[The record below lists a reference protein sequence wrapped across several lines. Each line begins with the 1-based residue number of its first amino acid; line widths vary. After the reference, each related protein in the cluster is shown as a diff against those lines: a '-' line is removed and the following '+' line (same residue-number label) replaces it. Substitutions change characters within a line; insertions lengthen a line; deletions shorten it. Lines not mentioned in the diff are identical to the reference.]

1 MKKRV
6 RLYKAQM
13 GGYNAAQQV
22 QQQQQAPTEQ
32 QMYDYVLASLGDG
45 KEPEEIH
52 AELVQS
58 GIPEEIS
65 KKVIEDSVTYLEEQ
79 QANEEAAQTP
89 NDEDSQKRLEEEEMM
104 ARRRQEDEEAEQQ
117 YNQQLQEMYA
127 DYNEHDYSD
136 DESLASDL
144 VMRKGGNVPSKRTFV
159 KNVMKLT
166 KKQLGGQETQDKNR
180 ADSTDTGERAWGLKA
195 FVGSLQGHA
204 NDALMKEDAKA
215 MYNQYFQDGG
225 DTESGMM
232 DFDPYHNLAHYS
244 DTFEH
249 AMPEEMTSMM
259 KAQEGGMSPGQARRM
274 QRRTDRIIRNIP
286 VGYGGYGAGMFPQGI
301 NILNIAQ
308 PQMMAAQN
316 NTPLSNFT
324 NGVRMANI
332 DVRRVGLFGR
342 PKEYT
347 INFAND
353 VATNPQLQKE
363 LMEQEA
369 RNTRQT
375 IKDITDAG
383 YTTTV
388 TDSGIKG
395 SSSTVPTEGQAT
407 DFFKK
412 DDNTNKIPD
421 YLEITGGPND
431 MGASS
436 TTPPMVT
443 GTGGGGSRTGSGG
456 GRSGGGN
463 NFTETEEELVLDE
476 ETGAYVPASMK
487 AAFIQNVNKQSIF
500 NPYSFPGNPYSPPGK
515 GKYAPDIYTLPD
527 KKGFYYTV
535 NEKGNVEKYKGSPNT
550 WSPSAKPIA
559 TIKDQSTINY
569 VIDKGKAYTPSKTK
583 TESNFPTLQEWLK
596 SKGYPNSPKYVQQY
610 NIEKNGS
617 KELTAAKSSGASLA
631 KTFGSTTPPTKNN
644 STPVKEYTKNGIKV
658 QVYTKYQTDAQ
669 TGKKFP
675 IKIVKRFDSK
685 GKLLDNSYVEFT
697 PYKDYGPTKIP
708 YNQYFGK
715 KQQGGIISNPF
726 EDPYGNL
733 QKFIYGGGD
742 DISIPEVAGKLTDD
756 AYFQYGGLTEYA
768 DKGQVTEGP
777 YKGNRYTIYTL
788 NSDPPTYQVRDESGA
803 EVFRSKDKGAAES
816 YINQFESTSTAP
828 RSGVSSVS
836 GAEPKAGQKKAD
848 WEKAS
853 GYSSTGEGGDLV
865 WDGKSWVKASDYKP
879 STTSSKTSNTTTS
892 NTNTTSNPKTTTTT
906 TNTTMFPG
914 QVAPIY
920 PPLFGAGLLRGRLG
934 ANALA
939 FNPFIQYAGSW
950 TQQRGQAF
958 DPATGKPIDITGMEN
973 TPLSRIKVDKVGLLS
988 GRPKKYTMYFGEP
1001 VAEGTSSTGAAAATS
1016 QETRDAKGKRK
1027 MAPGLE
1033 KALLRI
1039 PGMSR
1044 VLYPYGDE
1052 EEATVTPTP
1061 AVATPVDENDE
1072 LANLYWGHPTLN
1084 TGNVKNQNITMPIKP
1099 SSEMRLETSYDR
1111 EKAAMGEAPMEMPI
1125 IPSSGMSIPTSMGE
1139 QQLAGEQIPVLPLR
1153 PPGEVMS
1160 TAGQQQLALQEYMQN
1175 PAARESLM
1183 QFIPEE
1189 EQMQMMET
1197 NPDLSFGQNMTGP
1210 FNSEISPEEIEA
1222 YDDEQYALQRAQNP
1236 LNNEKVRYMYE
1247 SLGKDI
1253 PEEPTMGE
1261 LMGYESGN
1269 VYQSQNP
1276 FEDNYYNQYQL
1287 PNQQPLPEELI
1298 SEDLIASQ
1306 DAKKAEKEKL
1316 KQQQLLRQKQLQ
1328 QLKKFNESN
1337 KSNKSS
1343 GSYKTKNLTFK
1354 EGMDNVKLMDMEDK
1368 LLKQYEDYGV
1378 SNLTKIQKDAR
1389 ARIANRM
1396 GSQFLKSWAKM
1407 TPSQK
1412 LGYINAMPKNSRNDF
1427 ILISKFEKGGQLR
1440 KAQIGQANNYT
1451 TNPDMVGLSDIDLV
1465 SSQTAPISGL
1475 PSSTS
1480 TWPSQMPARF
1490 NQRKDPTMLSLDP
1503 NQMNRQTQKKQ
1514 FDLGFQPGPGVDFST
1529 GQFPSPKEEYSFE
1542 PGQGV
1547 DFSTGEFPD
1556 INPNNYGYAFQPG
1569 EGVDFATGEFPEINE
1584 QQPTTEAQTPDANK
1598 KGFAVKF
1605 KEKNMYNI
1613 DPQMGLNIFNKFAN
1627 AGLQGL
1633 ENREAKRQ
1641 ERENNKQL
1649 IGDNLY
1655 GSTNIMSRGT
1665 YNVNSGLLDESTM
1678 GSVRPVKYGGY
1689 LQDGGYVI
1697 DEESMYDVEPI
1708 ENNWMDGSRLQSLYM
1723 NQNYMNASPE
1733 YLNSMI
1739 SQGVADE
1746 EEDEEYAEGG
1756 VTYMS
1761 EDQIRKFMQEGG
1773 ELEFV

>member
-58 GIPEEIS
+58 GIPEEVS

-79 QANEEAAQTP
+79 QADEEAAQTP

-104 ARRRQEDEEAEQQ
+104 ARRRQEDDEADQQ

-136 DESLASDL
+136 DEALASDL
-144 VMRKGGNVPSKRTFV
+144 TMRQGGNVPSKRTFV

-166 KKQLGGQETQDKNR
+166 KKQLGGQETKDKNV
-180 ADSTDTGERAWGLKA
+180 ADGTDTGERAWGLKA

-204 NDALMKEDAKA
+204 NDALMKEDAQA

-232 DFDPYHNLAHYS
+232 AFDPYHNLAHYS

-249 AMPEEMTSMM
+249 AMPEDMTSMM
-259 KAQEGGMSPGQARRM
+259 KAQDGGMSPGQARRM
-274 QRRTDRIIRNIP
+274 QRRTDRMIRNIP
-286 VGYGGYGAGMFPQGI
+286 VGYSYGASMFPQGV

-308 PQMMAAQN
+308 PQMMASRSAS
-316 NTPLSNFT
+316 PLSNYMS
-324 NGVRMANI
+324 GVRMANI

-353 VATNPQLQKE
+353 VANNPQLQKE
-363 LMEQEA
+363 MMEQEA

-375 IKDITDAG
+375 VKDITDAG

-388 TDSGIKG
+388 TDSGLVG

-412 DDNTNKIPD
+412 DDNKNNIPD
-421 YLEITGGPND
+421 YLEVTGGPND
-431 MGASS
+431 MGA
-436 TTPPMVT
+436 TPATAT
-443 GTGGGGSRTGSGG
+443 GTGGGGSRTGGG
-456 GRSGGGN
+456 GSGSGGN

-487 AAFIQNVNKQSIF
+487 AAAIQYSNKQSIF
-500 NPYSFPGNPYSPPGK
+500 EPYSFLGNEYSSPGK
-515 GKYAPDIYTLPD
+515 GKYAPNIYTIPD
-527 KKGFYYTV
+527 NKGYYYTV
-535 NEKGNVEKYKGSPNT
+535 NEKGNVEKYKGSPGEWT
-550 WSPSAKPIA
+550 SSAKPVA
-559 TIKDQSTINY
+559 TIEDQSKINY
-569 VIDKGKAYTPSKTK
+569 IIGKGKAYTPTK
-583 TESNFPTLQEWLK
+583 PKQESNFPTLTEWLK

-631 KTFGSTTPPTKNN
+631 KTFGSVTPPTKQN

-669 TGKKFP
+669 TGEKFP

-685 GKLLDNSYVEFT
+685 GKLLDNSYVEFS
-697 PYKDYGPTKIP
+697 PYADYGKTKIP

-715 KQQGGIISNPF
+715 KQQGGVISNPF
-726 EDPYGNL
+726 EDSYGNL

-742 DISIPEVAGKLTDD
+742 DIAIPQVAGKLTDD
-756 AYFQYGGLTEYA
+756 AYFQYGGLTEYQ
-768 DKGQVTEGP
+768 DKGQVT
-777 YKGNRYTIYTL
+777 
-788 NSDPPTYQVRDESGA
+788 A
-803 EVFRSKDKGAAES
+803 
-816 YINQFESTSTAP
+816 
-828 RSGVSSVS
+828 

-865 WDGKSWVKASDYKP
+865 WNGKSWVKAADYKP
-879 STTSSKTSNTTTS
+879 ATTSSNTSTTTTS
-892 NTNTTSNPKTTTTT
+892 NTSTTTNPRTTTT

-920 PPLFGAGLLRGRLG
+920 PPLFGGGLFRGLLG
-934 ANALA
+934 ANALRA
-939 FNPFIQYAGSW
+939 NPFASYAGTW

-958 DPATGKPIDITGMEN
+958 DPVTGKPMDITGMEN
-973 TPLSRIKVDKVGLLS
+973 TPLSRIQVDKVGLLS

-1001 VAEGTSSTGAAAATS
+1001 VAEGTSATGSAAATS
-1016 QETRDAKGKRK
+1016 QETRDEKGKRK

-1033 KALLRI
+1033 KALLKI

-1052 EEATVTPTP
+1052 EGTPVTPA
-1061 AVATPVDENDE
+1061 AVQQPVNEDDE

-1111 EKAAMGEAPMEMPI
+1111 EKAAMGEGPITMPI
-1125 IPSSGMSIPTSMGE
+1125 RPSSGMQIPTSMGE
-1139 QQLAGEQIPVLPLR
+1139 QELVGEQIPTLPLR

-1160 TAGQQQLALQEYMQN
+1160 TARQEQLALQEYMQN

-1189 EQMQMMET
+1189 EQMQMMEN
-1197 NPDLSFGQNMTGP
+1197 NPELAFGQNMTGP
-1210 FNSEISPEEIEA
+1210 FNSEMSPEEIEA
-1222 YDDEQYALQRAQNP
+1222 YDDQQYALQRAQNP
-1236 LNNEKVRYMYE
+1236 LNNEKVRYMNE

-1287 PNQQPLPEELI
+1287 PYEQALPEELI
-1298 SEDLIASQ
+1298 SQDLIASQ
-1306 DAKKAEKEKL
+1306 DARKAEKERL
-1316 KQQQLLRQKQLQ
+1316 RQQQLLRQKQLQ
-1328 QLKKFNESN
+1328 QLKKLNTSSKTNDSKKPVNTKNSN
-1337 KSNKSS
+1337 KTTGTTVKS
-1343 GSYKTKNLTFK
+1343 KLTFK
-1354 EGMDNVKLMDMEDK
+1354 QGMDNVKLMDMEDK
-1368 LLKQYEDYGV
+1368 LLNEYEKYGV
-1378 SNLTKIQKDAR
+1378 SNLAKVSKDAR
-1389 ARIANRM
+1389 ARISNKM
-1396 GSQFLKSWAKM
+1396 GPNFLKSWAKM

-1412 LGYINAMPKNSRNDF
+1412 LGYINSMPKNSRNDF
-1427 ILISKFEKGGQLR
+1427 ILISSFEKGGQLR

-1465 SSQTAPISGL
+1465 SSETAPISGM
-1475 PSSTS
+1475 PSSMS
-1480 TWPSQMPARF
+1480 TWPSQMPARY
-1490 NQRKDPTMLSLDP
+1490 NQQKDPTMLSLDP

-1514 FDLGFQPGPGVDFST
+1514 FDLGFQPGPGVDFNSFD
-1529 GQFPSPKEEYSFE
+1529 FPSPKEEYSFE
-1542 PGQGV
+1542 PGEPV
-1547 DFSTGEFPD
+1547 EFKEEDLPE
-1556 INPNNYGYAFQPG
+1556 INPNNNPFAFQPG
-1569 EGVDFATGEFPEINE
+1569 EPVEFNPDDLPEIKE
-1584 QQPTTEAQTPDANK
+1584 DQPATQDNVTQTPGADN

-1605 KEKNMYNI
+1605 KNKNMYNI
-1613 DPQMGLNIFNKFAN
+1613 DPRMGLNVFNKFAN
-1627 AGLQGL
+1627 MGLQGL
-1633 ENREAKRQ
+1633 ENQEAKRQ
-1641 ERENNKQL
+1641 ERENYKQL

-1678 GSVRPVKYGGY
+1678 GSVGVVKYGGY

-1697 DEESMYDVEPI
+1697 DEESMYDIAPVAG
-1708 ENNWMDGSRLQSLYM
+1708 NWMDGSRLQDLYM

-1746 EEDEEYAEGG
+1746 EEGEEFAEGG